1 MTHQAVILVGGKGTR
16 LRPLTSKIPKPLLI
30 VNGRPF
36 VQYLI
41 EYVRSAGFEN
51 IVLLV
56 GPYRSQFEDAFGTG
70 AHLGVTL
77 TYLSEPEQSGTG
89 TAIARARPCL
99 EQEFLLLNGDT
110 LFEFDICDFIKRP
123 MTGSCLARMALAK
136 LDESARYGTVRLS
149 GDYVLNFYEK
159 AIGRGGII
167 NAGAYWIDRD
177 IIKEITDPPCSLE
190 NDIFPALSK
199 RRLIRGFVYS
209 GKFIDI
215 GVPEDLVR
223 AQKVLD

>member
-16 LRPLTSKIPKPLLI
+16 LRPLTNNTPKPLLL

-36 VQYLI
+36 VQHLI
-41 EYVRSAGFEN
+41 EYVRSSGFEN

-56 GPYRSQFEDAFGTG
+56 GPYRTHFEDALGTG
-70 AHLGVTL
+70 ARLGVTL
-77 TYLSEPEQSGTG
+77 TYFSEPEQSGTG
-89 TAIARARPCL
+89 TAIVRARRCL
-99 EQEFLLLNGDT
+99 EKEFLLLNGDT

-123 MTGSCLARMALAK
+123 MTGSCLARIALTK
-136 LDESARYGTVRLS
+136 LDEGARYGMVRLS
-149 GDYVLNFYEK
+149 GDYVLNFCEK

-167 NAGAYWIDRD
+167 NAGAYWVDRD
-177 IIKEITDPPCSLE
+177 IVKEIIDPPCSLE
-190 NDIFPALSK
+190 KDIFPTLSK

-215 GVPEDLVR
+215 GVPEDLLR
-223 AQKVLD
+223 AQKVLG

>member
-1 MTHQAVILVGGKGTR
+1 MNKDAKIYIAGHRGLVGQAM
-16 LRPLTSKIPKPLLI
+16 LRQL
-30 VNGRPF
+30 R
-36 VQYLI
+36 VQGHNNL
-41 EYVRSAGFEN
+41 VLRSSHE
-51 IVLLV
+51 L
-56 GPYRSQFEDAFGTG
+56 D
-70 AHLGVTL
+70 
-77 TYLSEPEQSGTG
+77 LSRQS
-89 TAIARARPCL
+89 
-99 EQEFLLLNGDT
+99 DV
-110 LFEFDICDFIKRP
+110 CDFFADDRP
-123 MTGSCLARMALAK
+123 DYVFDAAA
-136 LDESARYGTVRLS
+136 S